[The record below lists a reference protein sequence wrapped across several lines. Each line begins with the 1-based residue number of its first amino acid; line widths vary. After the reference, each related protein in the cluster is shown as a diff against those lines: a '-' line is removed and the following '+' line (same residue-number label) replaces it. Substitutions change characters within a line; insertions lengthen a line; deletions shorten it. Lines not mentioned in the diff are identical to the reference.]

1 MTEMKKKDDESLA
14 TYIYRVCNK
23 NYNEMNPKGFQNFL
37 DQMRITKILMQ
48 KMKMEKVTALKL
60 LPHQLGLQDH
70 FGTQSLLKIMRKNS
84 LIY

>member
-37 DQMRITKILMQ
+37 DQMI
-48 KMKMEKVTALKL
+48 KL
-60 LPHQLGLQDH
+60 CEDMDKGKYPSDNKD
-70 FGTQSLLKIMRKNS
+70 SVKE
-84 LIY
+84 